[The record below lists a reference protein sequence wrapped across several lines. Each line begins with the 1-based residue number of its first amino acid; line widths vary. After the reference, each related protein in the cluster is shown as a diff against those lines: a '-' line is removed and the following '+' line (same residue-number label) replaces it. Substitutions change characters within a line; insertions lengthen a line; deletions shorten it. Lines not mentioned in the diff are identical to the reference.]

1 MTSATPPV
9 HRHPYGDTLT
19 GVLRHQAASFP
30 DRVVYTE
37 LAQDGSELASIT
49 YGAFERRVR
58 AVAAE
63 IQRSSRPGER
73 ALVFLPPGL
82 DFITAFF
89 ACSFAG
95 VIAVPVPYPDSPFG
109 NRRQENRLRQ
119 IVKDADPSVILT
131 TAKYASEAE
140 DGPLG
145 ITARAV
151 DVPAVATELADTWRD
166 TRSTAETVALLQY
179 TSGSTS
185 APKGVVLTQSNM
197 TDNFAGLTGSLARHT
212 WLSGSGSDF
221 TSVTWLPPFHD
232 MGLATLIFPVLVG
245 GHCVLMS
252 PTTFLMRPARW
263 LEVMSSYRAQM
274 TTGPNFAFDLCVDRI
289 APRDRTGL
297 DLSRWEVA
305 ICGAEPVRAST
316 LARFTQAFAPH
327 GFRPSVFMPSYGL
340 AEANVF
346 ATGTHG
352 PHEVARLDV
361 EALEQQGVVREAENG
376 GPARSVVSCGRP
388 PGNAL
393 VRIVDR
399 ETGQPSPPDRVGEIW
414 LAGANVARGY
424 WRDPEATRSAFGAVL
439 PGEENAFLRTGD
451 LGFLRDG
458 QLYVTGRADDLIIID
473 GRNMY
478 PQDLE
483 LTVTASHPAVNAGV
497 AAVFTV
503 PGDGDEEVRVVAV
516 AEMAQRRR
524 TTDPAGTAAV
534 PARREVVLAV
544 RREVA
549 EEHQVGLGDVVL
561 LTPGRLPRTTSGKV
575 QRRETRRLY
584 LSGGLDAWLWSGES
598 AVGGTRA

>member
-19 GVLRHQAASFP
+19 GVLRHQAAAFP
-30 DRVVYTE
+30 ARVVYTE
-37 LAQDGSELASIT
+37 LSQDGSERASIT

-58 AVAAE
+58 AVAAD
-63 IQRSSRPGER
+63 IQQTSRPGER

-95 VIAVPVPYPDSPFG
+95 VIAVPVPYPDSPFS
-109 NRRQENRLRQ
+109 NRRQEHRLRQ
-119 IVKDADPSVILT
+119 IVKDAAPSVILT
-131 TAKYASEAE
+131 TSKDTAGAE
-140 DGPLG
+140 DGSLG
-145 ITARAV
+145 TTARAV
-151 DVPAVATELADTWRD
+151 GVPAVATELADKWQD
-166 TRSTAETVALLQY
+166 PLSTAETVALLQY

-185 APKGVVLTQSNM
+185 APKGVVLTQGNV

-212 WLSGSGSDF
+212 WLSGNGSDF

-289 APRDRTGL
+289 APADRAGL

-305 ICGAEPVRAST
+305 ICGAEPVRSST

-327 GFRPSVFMPSYGL
+327 GFRTSVFMPSYGL

-352 PHEVARLDV
+352 THEVARLDV
-361 EALEQQGVVREAENG
+361 EALEQQGLAREAEDG
-376 GPARSVVSCGRP
+376 RPARTVVSCGRP
-388 PGNAL
+388 PGNTVL
-393 VRIVDR
+393 RIVDR
-399 ETGQPSPPDRVGEIW
+399 ETGQPCPPERVGEIW
-414 LAGANVARGY
+414 LAGANVARSY
-424 WRDPEATRSAFGAVL
+424 WRNPEATRSAFGGVL
-439 PGEENAFLRTGD
+439 RGEEDTFLRTGD
-451 LGFLRDG
+451 LGFLRNG
-458 QLYVTGRADDLIIID
+458 QLYVTGRADDLIIVD
-473 GRNMY
+473 GRNIY
-478 PQDLE
+478 PHDVE
-483 LTVTASHPAVNAGV
+483 LTVTASHPAVNAAV
-497 AAVFTV
+497 AAVFMV
-503 PGDGDEEVRVVAV
+503 PGEEETRVIAV

-524 TTDPAGTAAV
+524 TTEPAGAAGT
-534 PARREVVLAV
+534 PARRDVVLAV

-549 EEHQVGLGDVVL
+549 EEHQVGLSDVVL
-561 LTPGRLPRTTSGKV
+561 LNPGRLPRTTSGKV
-575 QRRETRRLY
+575 QRGETRRLY
-584 LSGGLDAWLWSGES
+584 LSGELDTWL
-598 AVGGTRA
+598 